1 MLSPHHHD
9 SSELPHGH
17 PCHGCPVRD
26 LAVCGVLGNEDLKS
40 FRHLGCSLRLRA
52 GQSLFR
58 QGEPA
63 LSVFTVTQGTLKSY
77 RILPDGRRQVT
88 GFHFPGDLV
97 GIALD
102 DDHEV
107 TIEALENATVCAVPV
122 RRFDDFVEDHPPME
136 RELYIAA
143 ARELVAAKQ
152 QMVLLGWKT
161 AIERVGSFFLALAE
175 RQGTDIINLPMN
187 RSDIADYLGLTKET
201 VSRILAELKSGRMIR
216 LHAIGRVE
224 ILDRARLKHI
234 ASCN

>member
-152 QMVLLGWKT
+152 QMVLLGRKT